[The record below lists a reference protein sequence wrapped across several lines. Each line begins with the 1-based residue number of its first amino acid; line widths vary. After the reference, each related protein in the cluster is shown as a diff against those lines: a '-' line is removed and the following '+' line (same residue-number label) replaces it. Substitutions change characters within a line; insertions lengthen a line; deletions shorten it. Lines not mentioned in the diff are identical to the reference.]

1 MSQKDVIMRK
11 MSLSTNSYAVVNR
24 ATSFSWLR
32 KISKKVCRENS
43 GDKNGYSS
51 NMKPKSLVEKQSSM
65 ERVIEN
71 SNCCGKTFHHS
82 LSKTCENTQSNNC
95 NTACNINIRDFKEN
109 SMSDSEDIVCC
120 CTQIKKKLREERN
133 KDAQNL
139 KSNIPEDPDDTPL
152 HLQGDFLEAM
162 LFPHL
167 DPDKKT
173 SVYGMNQ
180 RRGFGMTLLQRGQ
193 TTSADLIKE
202 LFCPAHTLVNQKLFG
217 GKKGVDIERERSRN
231 SGYVIHPCSK
241 LR

>member
-1 MSQKDVIMRK
+1 
-11 MSLSTNSYAVVNR
+11 MSLSTNSYAVANR

-32 KISKKVCRENS
+32 KISKKVCRETS
-43 GDKNGYSS
+43 DDKSGYSS
-51 NMKPKSLVEKQSSM
+51 NMMPKSLVEKQ
-65 ERVIEN
+65 N
-71 SNCCGKTFHHS
+71 SVEKIIKNNSCYRKMFHHS
-82 LSKTCENTQSNNC
+82 LSKTCENIQNNDS
-95 NTACNINIRDFKEN
+95 NTACNIKISDSKEI
-109 SMSDSEDIVCC
+109 SISDSENIECC
-120 CTQIKKKLREERN
+120 CTQIKKKLRRKN
-133 KDAQNL
+133 AQNF

-173 SVYGMNQ
+173 SIYGMNQ
-180 RRGFGMTLLQRGQ
+180 RRGFGMRLLQKGQ

-217 GKKGVDIERERSRN
+217 GKTGVDIERERSRN

>member
-1 MSQKDVIMRK
+1 
-11 MSLSTNSYAVVNR
+11 MSLSTNSYAVANR

-32 KISKKVCRENS
+32 KISKKVCRETS
-43 GDKNGYSS
+43 DDKNGYSS
-51 NMKPKSLVEKQSSM
+51 NMMPKSLVEKQNSV
-65 ERVIEN
+65 EKIIEN
-71 SNCCGKTFHHS
+71 NSCYRKMFHHS
-82 LSKTCENTQSNNC
+82 LSKTCENIQNNDS
-95 NTACNINIRDFKEN
+95 NTACNIKISDSKEI
-109 SMSDSEDIVCC
+109 SMSDSENIECC
-120 CTQIKKKLREERN
+120 CTQIKKKLREKN
-133 KDAQNL
+133 VQNF

-173 SVYGMNQ
+173 SIYGMNQ
-180 RRGFGMTLLQRGQ
+180 RRGFGMRLLQKGQ

-217 GKKGVDIERERSRN
+217 GQTGVDIERERSRN

>member
-1 MSQKDVIMRK
+1 
-11 MSLSTNSYAVVNR
+11 MSLSTNSYTVANR

-43 GDKNGYSS
+43 DDKNDYSS
-51 NMKPKSLVEKQSSM
+51 NMKPKSLVEKQNSM
-65 ERVIEN
+65 EKVIEN
-71 SNCCGKTFHHS
+71 SNCCGKMFHHS
-82 LSKTCENTQSNNC
+82 LTKTCENIQNNKC
-95 NTACNINIRDFKEN
+95 NTETSKEN
-109 SMSDSEDIVCC
+109 SMSDSENIECC
-120 CTQIKKKLREERN
+120 CTQIKKKLRKKRK

-173 SVYGMNQ
+173 SIYGMNQ
-180 RRGFGMTLLQRGQ
+180 RRGFGMRLLQRGQ

-217 GKKGVDIERERSRN
+217 GKTGVDIERERSRN
-231 SGYVIHPCSK
+231 SGYVIHPCSN

>member
-1 MSQKDVIMRK
+1 
-11 MSLSTNSYAVVNR
+11 MSLSTNSYAVANR

-32 KISKKVCRENS
+32 KISKKVCRETS
-43 GDKNGYSS
+43 DDKNGYSS
-51 NMKPKSLVEKQSSM
+51 NMMPKSLVEKQNSV
-65 ERVIEN
+65 EKIIEN
-71 SNCCGKTFHHS
+71 NSCYRKMFHHS
-82 LSKTCENTQSNNC
+82 LSKTCENIQNNDS
-95 NTACNINIRDFKEN
+95 NTACNIKISDSKEI
-109 SMSDSEDIVCC
+109 SMSDSENIECC
-120 CTQIKKKLREERN
+120 CTQIKKKLREKN
-133 KDAQNL
+133 VQNF

-173 SVYGMNQ
+173 SIYGMNQ
-180 RRGFGMTLLQRGQ
+180 RRGFGMRLLQKGQ

-217 GKKGVDIERERSRN
+217 GKTGVDIERERSRN

>member
-1 MSQKDVIMRK
+1 MS
-11 MSLSTNSYAVVNR
+11 SSTNSYAVANR

-32 KISKKVCRENS
+32 KISKKVCRETS
-43 GDKNGYSS
+43 DDKNGYSS
-51 NMKPKSLVEKQSSM
+51 NMMPKSLVEKQ
-65 ERVIEN
+65 N
-71 SNCCGKTFHHS
+71 SVEKIIKNNSCYRKMFHHS
-82 LSKTCENTQSNNC
+82 LSKTCENIQNNDS
-95 NTACNINIRDFKEN
+95 NTACNIKISDSKEI
-109 SMSDSEDIVCC
+109 SMSDSENIECC
-120 CTQIKKKLREERN
+120 CTQIKKKLRRKN
-133 KDAQNL
+133 AQNF

-173 SVYGMNQ
+173 SIYGMNQ
-180 RRGFGMTLLQRGQ
+180 RRGFGMRLLQKGQ

-217 GKKGVDIERERSRN
+217 GKTGVDIERERSRN

>member
-1 MSQKDVIMRK
+1 
-11 MSLSTNSYAVVNR
+11 MSLSTNSYAVANR

-32 KISKKVCRENS
+32 KISKKVCRETS
-43 GDKNGYSS
+43 DDKNGYSS
-51 NMKPKSLVEKQSSM
+51 NMMPKSLVEKQ
-65 ERVIEN
+65 N
-71 SNCCGKTFHHS
+71 SVEKIIKNNSCYRKMFHHS
-82 LSKTCENTQSNNC
+82 LSKTCENIQNNDS
-95 NTACNINIRDFKEN
+95 NTACNIKISDSKEI
-109 SMSDSEDIVCC
+109 SISDSENIECC
-120 CTQIKKKLREERN
+120 CTQIKKKLRRKN
-133 KDAQNL
+133 AQNF

-173 SVYGMNQ
+173 SIYGMNQ
-180 RRGFGMTLLQRGQ
+180 RRGFGMRLLQKGQ

-217 GKKGVDIERERSRN
+217 GKTGVDIERERSRN

>member
-1 MSQKDVIMRK
+1 
-11 MSLSTNSYAVVNR
+11 MSLSTNSYAVANR

-32 KISKKVCRENS
+32 KISKKVCRETS
-43 GDKNGYSS
+43 DDKNGYSS
-51 NMKPKSLVEKQSSM
+51 NMMPKSLVEKQ
-65 ERVIEN
+65 N
-71 SNCCGKTFHHS
+71 SVEKIIKNNSCYRKMFHHS
-82 LSKTCENTQSNNC
+82 LSKTCENIQNNDS
-95 NTACNINIRDFKEN
+95 NTACNIKISDSIEI
-109 SMSDSEDIVCC
+109 SMSDSENIECC
-120 CTQIKKKLREERN
+120 CTQIKKKLRRKN
-133 KDAQNL
+133 AQNF

-173 SVYGMNQ
+173 SIYGMNQ
-180 RRGFGMTLLQRGQ
+180 RRGFGMRLLQKGQ

-217 GKKGVDIERERSRN
+217 GKTGVDIERERSRN

>member
-1 MSQKDVIMRK
+1 
-11 MSLSTNSYAVVNR
+11 MSLSTNSYAVANR

-32 KISKKVCRENS
+32 KISKKVCRETS
-43 GDKNGYSS
+43 DDKNGYSS
-51 NMKPKSLVEKQSSM
+51 NMMPKSLVEKQNSV
-65 ERVIEN
+65 EKIIEN
-71 SNCCGKTFHHS
+71 NSCYRKMFHHS
-82 LSKTCENTQSNNC
+82 LSKTCENIQNNDS
-95 NTACNINIRDFKEN
+95 NTACNIKISDSKEI
-109 SMSDSEDIVCC
+109 SISDSENIECC
-120 CTQIKKKLREERN
+120 CTQIKKKLRRKN
-133 KDAQNL
+133 AQNF

-173 SVYGMNQ
+173 SIYGMNQ
-180 RRGFGMTLLQRGQ
+180 RRGFGMRLLQKGQ

-217 GKKGVDIERERSRN
+217 GKTGVDIERERSRN

>member
-1 MSQKDVIMRK
+1 
-11 MSLSTNSYAVVNR
+11 MSLSTNSYAVANR

-32 KISKKVCRENS
+32 KISKKVCRETS
-43 GDKNGYSS
+43 DDKNGYSS
-51 NMKPKSLVEKQSSM
+51 NMMPKSLVEKQ
-65 ERVIEN
+65 N
-71 SNCCGKTFHHS
+71 SVEKIIANNSCYRKMFHHS
-82 LSKTCENTQSNNC
+82 LSKTCENIQNNDS
-95 NTACNINIRDFKEN
+95 NTACNIKISDSKEI
-109 SMSDSEDIVCC
+109 SMSDSENIECC
-120 CTQIKKKLREERN
+120 CTQIKKKLRRKN
-133 KDAQNL
+133 AQNF

-173 SVYGMNQ
+173 SIYGMNQ
-180 RRGFGMTLLQRGQ
+180 RRGFGMRLLQKGQ

-217 GKKGVDIERERSRN
+217 GKTGVDIERERSRN

>member
-1 MSQKDVIMRK
+1 
-11 MSLSTNSYAVVNR
+11 MSLSTNSYAVANR

-32 KISKKVCRENS
+32 KISKKVCRETS
-43 GDKNGYSS
+43 DDKSGYSS
-51 NMKPKSLVEKQSSM
+51 NMMPKSLVEKQNSV
-65 ERVIEN
+65 EKIIEN
-71 SNCCGKTFHHS
+71 NSCYRKMFHHS
-82 LSKTCENTQSNNC
+82 LSKTCENIQNNDS
-95 NTACNINIRDFKEN
+95 NTACNIKISDSKEI
-109 SMSDSEDIVCC
+109 SISDSENIECC
-120 CTQIKKKLREERN
+120 CTQIKKKLREKN
-133 KDAQNL
+133 VQNF

-173 SVYGMNQ
+173 SIYGMNQ
-180 RRGFGMTLLQRGQ
+180 RRGFGMRLLQKGQ

-217 GKKGVDIERERSRN
+217 GKTGVDIERERSRN